1 MNTEI
6 IRGYYN
12 QDALRGSFN
21 QLARQ
26 TFDGL
31 DFEAWYRDGYW
42 SECYD
47 PHSIVIDGKVVAN
60 VSVNFMDFFW
70 NGQRKHFIQLGTVMT
85 AEGFRNQGLIRQIM
99 DGIEEEFGQK
109 ADGIYLFAND
119 SVLDFYPKFG
129 FKKVMEHCYTKP
141 FSIPEGSS
149 AIRISMQEQGE
160 RKRLEDAMRRS
171 VSYSRFRMV
180 DNDNLIFFYLTG
192 PLRDCVYY
200 DCRHDAYVIAQIEK
214 EVLTVHDIFSEK
226 KYPVDDILA
235 AFGRGIRLVRF
246 GFTPID
252 AEGCEV
258 EAYREEDCTLF
269 VKGTELEDFEKD
281 KVIFPTLSHA

>member
-6 IRGYYN
+6 IRGYRN

-21 QLARQ
+21 QLARE

-31 DFEAWYRDGYW
+31 DFEGWYQDGYW
-42 SECYD
+42 SDRYD
-47 PHSIVIDGKVVAN
+47 PHSIVIDGEVAAN
-60 VSVNFMDFFW
+60 VSVNFMDFLW
-70 NGQRKHFIQLGTVMT
+70 NGHRKHFIQLGTVMT
-85 AEGFRNQGLIRQIM
+85 AEGFRNEGLIRRIM
-99 DGIEEEFGQK
+99 DGIEEEYGQR
-109 ADGIYLFAND
+109 ADGFYLFAND

-129 FKKVMEHCYTKP
+129 FKKAMEYCYTKP
-141 FSIPEGSS
+141 FSASEGSS
-149 AIRISMQEQGE
+149 AVRISMKEQAE

-171 VSYSRFRMV
+171 VSYSRFRMA

-192 PLRDCVYY
+192 PMQDCVYY
-200 DCRHDAYVIAQIEK
+200 DDRHDAYVIAQIEK

-226 KYPVDDILA
+226 QYPVDDILA
-235 AFGRGIRLVRF
+235 MFGRDLRQVRF
-246 GFTPID
+246 GFTPAC
-252 AEGCEV
+252 AEGCTV

-269 VKGTELEDFEKD
+269 VKGAALEDLEKD